1 MIQKDLIQRLIQ
13 DISRFAVK
21 MMGLKGEEALEAIN
35 ESLFDDLKID
45 SDYLSGLT
53 PENVLEKLQ
62 KDKGFNVHQI
72 EYIAEILAKKGE
84 VLIDLNQIES
94 GRNAIQKALVLFD
107 FVDQKEQTYSIERQT
122 KIQKVKQLIKK

>member
-21 MMGLKGEEALEAIN
+21 MMGLKGEEALEVVN
-35 ESLFDDLKID
+35 EVLADDLKID

-53 PENVLEKLQ
+53 PENVLEKLH

-84 VLIDLNQIES
+84 VLIGLNQIES
-94 GRNAIQKALVLFD
+94 GKYTIKKALILFD

-122 KIQKVKQLIKK
+122 KIQKIKQLIK